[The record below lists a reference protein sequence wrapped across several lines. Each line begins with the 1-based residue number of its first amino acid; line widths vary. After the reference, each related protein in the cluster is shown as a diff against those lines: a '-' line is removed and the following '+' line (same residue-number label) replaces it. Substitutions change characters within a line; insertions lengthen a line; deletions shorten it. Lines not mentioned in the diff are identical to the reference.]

1 VTIAAPDSTSPSAA
15 PEEARPRLSPGQQ
28 VVRSAL
34 LVLFTLSFGLL
45 LQLLVVSSL
54 QHNARQGQ
62 RFKDLRG
69 ALANGVASTGSVDQN
84 GASLPL
90 GSPLLYLEIPS
101 IGVHEA
107 VVEGTTSSTLFGGPG
122 HRRDTVLPGQAG
134 TSVVMG
140 RRSTFGGPFNRLPEL
155 AKGAAIRATT
165 AQGTF
170 DFVVLDVR
178 RDGDPMPAAPA
189 AQHSRLVL
197 ITAGGSSLFP
207 SGLLYVDADLKGDAT
222 GGPAPIHSAASLPT
236 AERPMHGDTRTV
248 WALVLWLQAL
258 LVAAVGSVW
267 AFHRWGKPQAWI
279 AFFPLLVL
287 LGLAAAGELV
297 RLLPNLM

>member
-1 VTIAAPDSTSPSAA
+1 VTITSPDTTTPT
-15 PEEARPRLSPGQQ
+15 PEEAATRVPLSPGQH

-34 LVLFTLSFGLL
+34 LVLFALSFGLL
-45 LQLLVVSSL
+45 LQMLVVSSL

-69 ALANGVASTGSVDQN
+69 ALANGVASTGAVDQN

-90 GSPLLYLEIPS
+90 GAPLLYLEIPS
-101 IGVHEA
+101 IDLHEA
-107 VVEGTTSSTLFGGPG
+107 VVEGTTSSVLFGGPG

-140 RRSTFGGPFNRLPEL
+140 RRTTFGGPFHRLPEL
-155 AKGAAIRATT
+155 AKGAPIRVTT

-170 DFVVLDVR
+170 SFEVLDVR
-178 RDGDPMPAAPA
+178 RDGQPMPAPPA
-189 AQHSRLVL
+189 ANHSRLML
-197 ITAGGSSLFP
+197 ITAGGSTLFP
-207 SGLLYVDADLKGDAT
+207 SGLVYVDADLKGDAT
-222 GGPAPIHSAASLPT
+222 GGPDPIHSAASLPT
-236 AERPMHGDTRTV
+236 SERPMHGDTRTV
-248 WALVLWLQAL
+248 WALALWLQAL
-258 LVAAVGSVW
+258 LIASVGSVW

-287 LGLAAAGELV
+287 LGLAAAGEV
-297 RLLPNLM
+297 ARLLPNLM